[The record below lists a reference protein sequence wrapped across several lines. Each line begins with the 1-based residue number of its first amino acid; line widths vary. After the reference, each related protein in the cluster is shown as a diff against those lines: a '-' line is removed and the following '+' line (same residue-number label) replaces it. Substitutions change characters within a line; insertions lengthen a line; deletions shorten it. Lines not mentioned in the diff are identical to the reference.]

1 MIRNPQETSNTELQ
15 SNQDTQHWQ
24 CGGWVWSGEYSNK
37 VQTGT
42 LIFSS
47 THGGHPSGPGLVHSS
62 DTYLYKACGKWSKL
76 CRQGK
81 YIYKGTNWDSPSNK
95 EPSWAVLTCHIFFVL
110 CWWLHSLCLNC
121 VIIKM
126 GNYLLLSTSKTLKE
140 IKQDTW
146 ESTAN
151 FEEPR
156 INGTGYYYFTHRKGI
171 I

>member
-1 MIRNPQETSNTELQ
+1 MWRLSLVWGIQQQSTDWHADILIYTWWPSIRT
-15 SNQDTQHWQ
+15 W
-24 CGGWVWSGEYSNK
+24 
-37 VQTGT
+37 
-42 LIFSS
+42 F
-47 THGGHPSGPGLVHSS
+47 GPL
-62 DTYLYKACGKWSKL
+62 LYKACGKWSKL

-95 EPSWAVLTCHIFFVL
+95 QPSWAVLTCHTFFVL

-140 IKQDTW
+140 IKQDKW

-151 FEEPR
+151 FEEPH

-171 I
+171 V